1 MNFTYDYNDGKEEI
15 LVHTDEQYL
24 DRSVL
29 KIIQDRTDLFLPVS
43 IREEKSGYVFIYD
56 MRGAVNLKAWMSEA
70 AQQEQDRM
78 RTEIMNG
85 QREIFGMGICE
96 ENLLTKD
103 RYMYVDMETQHI
115 RFICTAVRAE
125 VSETEIQTREESEDK
140 SWEIYE
146 EGLPELPPVPPVPT
160 MDQPEAEDEAPEV
173 EPLPEVDMA
182 EEEEISYNESS
193 SKNQIHEVFT
203 ENNMSETDNMT
214 GWRKYEDNKDDDATR
229 GFGFGFGS
237 DGKEDG
243 ETEEETI
250 LLIQPPQIIGKLIR
264 CATGEEFILDEGMNI
279 VGKSKIRA
287 DICIRNNPAIG
298 NVHCEISREDNEFY
312 LEDNRSLNGTYLEN
326 TKLDP
331 EVRTLL
337 ETEDR
342 IRLADEEFIFRT
354 EQGEEKIL

>member
-1 MNFTYDYNDGKEEI
+1 MNFTYNYNDGKEEI

-29 KIIQDRTDLFLPVS
+29 KIIQDRMDLFLPIS
-43 IREEKSGYVFIYD
+43 IREERSGYVFIYD

-115 RFICTAVRAE
+115 RFICTAARAE
-125 VSETEIQTREESEDK
+125 VSESEMQTREEYEDK
-140 SWEIYE
+140 DWEICE

-160 MDQPEAEDEAPEV
+160 MDSPEAEDEAPEV

-182 EEEEISYNESS
+182 EEEEISYNE
-193 SKNQIHEVFT
+193 
-203 ENNMSETDNMT
+203 
-214 GWRKYEDNKDDDATR
+214 DDDATR

-237 DGKEDG
+237 GSDGKEYGEIKEDDEEKTVLLNQDK
-243 ETEEETI
+243 ETEEEEETV
-250 LLIQPPQIIGKLIR
+250 LLIQSPQITGKLIR

-287 DICIRNNPAIG
+287 DICIQNNPAIG
-298 NVHCEISREDNEFY
+298 NVHCKISREENEFY

-354 EQGEEKIL
+354 EQGEKKTL